1 MSSEFFANI
10 KDNVIGSLTSIYQ
23 LIPDSILFGSI
34 LLYFLTQNM
43 AFGVFGVFIFETV
56 LSHRFISWMFSQSVG
71 SRSLTQDKIKCYSGF
86 KTPQFNATKIFDHD
100 QYPPYGVFS
109 LTSIGTYLLLATSEF
124 TDTFVAMGPDWA
136 SRRFVAYG
144 LISFVLLSYYFA
156 RFAVGC
162 DSIGDMMISIGC
174 ALVVG
179 SLFFYINK
187 KLFGVEGMNFLG
199 LPYLVSKESEGSPI
213 YVCAVQKST

>member
-1 MSSEFFANI
+1 M
-10 KDNVIGSLTSIYQ
+10 KDNVIGSLTGIYQ

-86 KTPQFNATKIFDHD
+86 KIPQINATKIFDHD

-109 LTSIGTYLLLATSEF
+109 LTSIGTYLLLATAEF
-124 TDTFVAMGPDWA
+124 TDTFVSMGPDWA

-144 LISFVLLSYYFA
+144 LIAFVLFSYYFA

-162 DSIGDMMISIGC
+162 DTFGDMFIAIGC

-179 SLFFYINK
+179 ALFFYINK

-213 YVCAVQKST
+213 YVCAVQEST